1 MKKIGLLGSTGS
13 IGTQALE
20 VIRHNRDKFQVDFLT
35 AGKNRQLL
43 EEQIKEFNPRV
54 VAIAGEKDA
63 SALKKQFKNT
73 EVLYGM
79 EGIIEVAKSSE
90 CQLVLNALVGM
101 MGLLPT
107 EAAIKAG
114 KDIALANKETLV
126 VGGSVIMEAIKQYN
140 VKILPVD
147 SEHSAIFQCL
157 QGNYHNRLK
166 RIILTASGGPFRGY
180 TLSDLEKV
188 GVEDALKHPNWN
200 MGHKVTIDS
209 ASLMNKGLEV
219 IEAYHL
225 FDVSIDQIHVVIH
238 PESIVHSMVE
248 FEDHSVMAQMGLP
261 DMKVPIQYAFT
272 YPDRIKN
279 NLQPLNLA
287 KIGSLTFE
295 DPDRNVFQSLNL
307 AYEALKAG
315 ESYCILINAANEV
328 LVELFLKKRIQFLD
342 IQNTIKDM
350 MNSHNPIVDLSIEN
364 RIKFDKEIRRKVLE
378 KWV

>member
-20 VIRHNRDKFQVDFLT
+20 VIRNNKDKFEVVFLT
-35 AGKNRQLL
+35 AGKNRTLL
-43 EEQIKEFNPRV
+43 EKQIKEFHPKV
-54 VAIAGEKDA
+54 VAIAGEEDA
-63 SALKKQFKNT
+63 SLLKEQFKGL
-73 EVLYGM
+73 EVLHGM
-79 EGIIEVAKSSE
+79 EGIIEAAKSSE

-126 VGGSVIMEAIKQYN
+126 VGGSVIMTAGQQYN

-157 QGNYHNRLK
+157 QGNYHNPIK

-180 TLSDLEKV
+180 SLLDLEKV
-188 GVEDALKHPNWN
+188 SLEDALKHPNWN

-225 FDVSIDQIHVVIH
+225 FHVAVDQIHVVVH
-238 PESIVHSMVE
+238 PESIVHSLVE

-279 NLQPLNLA
+279 NLQPLDLA

-295 DPDRNVFQSLNL
+295 EPDLRVFENLKL

-315 ESYCILINAANEV
+315 ESYCILLNAANEV
-328 LVELFLKKRIQFLD
+328 LVDLFLKRQIQFLD

-350 MNSHNPIVDLSIEN
+350 MHSHRSMEGLSIED
-364 RIKFDKEIRRKVLE
+364 RIDFDREIRRKVLE

>member
-20 VIRHNRDKFQVDFLT
+20 VIRNNKDKFEVVFLT
-35 AGKNRQLL
+35 AGKNRTLL
-43 EEQIKEFNPRV
+43 EKQIKEFHPKV
-54 VAIAGEKDA
+54 VAIAGEEDA
-63 SALKKQFKNT
+63 SLLKEQFKGL
-73 EVLYGM
+73 EVLHGM
-79 EGIIEVAKSSE
+79 EGIIEAAKSSE

-126 VGGSVIMEAIKQYN
+126 VGGSVIMTAGQQYN

-157 QGNYHNRLK
+157 QGNYHNPIK

-180 TLSDLEKV
+180 SLLDLEKV
-188 GVEDALKHPNWN
+188 SLEDALKHPNWN

-225 FDVSIDQIHVVIH
+225 FHVAVDQIHVVVH
-238 PESIVHSMVE
+238 PESIVHSLVE

-279 NLQPLNLA
+279 NLQPLDLA

-295 DPDRNVFQSLNL
+295 EPDLRVFENLKL

-315 ESYCILINAANEV
+315 ESYCILLNAANEV
-328 LVELFLKKRIQFLD
+328 LVDLFLKRQIQFLD

-350 MNSHNPIVDLSIEN
+350 MHSHHSMEGLSIED
-364 RIKFDKEIRRKVLE
+364 RIDFDRDIRRKVLE